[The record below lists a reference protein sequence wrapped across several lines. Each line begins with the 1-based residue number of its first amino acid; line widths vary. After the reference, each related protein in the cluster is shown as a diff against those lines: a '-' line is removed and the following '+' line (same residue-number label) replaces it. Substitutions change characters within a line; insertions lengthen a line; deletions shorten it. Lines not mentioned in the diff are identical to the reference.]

1 MSDNDK
7 KIGLFGGTFNPV
19 HFGHLRAICEVVE
32 GFPLDECY
40 LVPAAVP
47 PHKTTGGVAD
57 AKDRLKMLRLAICGH
72 SDLTVSDVELKRPGL
87 SYTIDTV
94 RFIRTHIPTDARLY
108 LIVGL
113 DAFLEFN
120 SWKSYHSLLESVAI
134 IVISRPGPERNRI
147 SENWKTLESY
157 LKNVISDEYTVSGA
171 CPVFTHPQ
179 FLPIYT
185 FAVTMLDISSSKI
198 RDLIRRGRSIRYLV
212 PQKVSD
218 YITARGLYL

>member
-1 MSDNDK
+1 LNNDDK

-40 LVPAAVP
+40 MVPAAIP
-47 PHKTTGGVAD
+47 PHKTTDGVVGAE
-57 AKDRLKMLRLAICGH
+57 DRLEMLRLAIADH
-72 SDLTVSDVELKRPGL
+72 NDLSISDVELKRPGL

-94 RFIRTHIPTDARLY
+94 RYIRSLMPADSRLY
-108 LIVGL
+108 LIVGI

-120 SWKSYHSLLESVAI
+120 TWKSYRSLLKSVTF
-134 IVISRPGPERNRI
+134 IVISRPGPERYRI
-147 SENWKTLESY
+147 SDSWKQLKDY
-157 LKNVISDEYTVSGA
+157 LRDVISNEYTGSGA

-185 FAVTMLDISSSKI
+185 FTVTMLDISSSKI
-198 RDLIRRGRSIRYLV
+198 RNLIHQGRSPRYLL
-212 PQKVSD
+212 PKKVGD
-218 YITARGLYL
+218 YINARGLYV

>member
-1 MSDNDK
+1 M
-7 KIGLFGGTFNPV
+7 

-40 LVPAAVP
+40 MVPAAIP
-47 PHKTTGGVAD
+47 PHKTTTGVVD
-57 AKDRLKMLRLAICGH
+57 AEDRLEMLRLATDDC
-72 SDLTVSDVELKRPGL
+72 SALTISDVELKRTGL

-94 RFIRTHIPTDARLY
+94 RFIRGSMPADTRLY

-113 DAFLEFN
+113 DAFIEFAT
-120 SWKSYHSLLESVAI
+120 WKSYRSLLESVAF
-134 IVISRPGPERNRI
+134 IVISRPGPERYQI
-147 SENWKTLESY
+147 SENWRILEGY
-157 LKNVISDEYTVSGA
+157 LKNVISSEYTVSGA

-198 RDLIRRGRSIRYLV
+198 RNLIHQGRSPRYLL
-212 PQKVSD
+212 PRKVGD
-218 YITARGLYL
+218 YITARGLYI